1 MLSDQ
6 PGTPSW
12 FQMKQNRLSSNS
24 LKISDAG
31 QLSPLLMCYSSQL
44 YVKAILYK
52 YYSNQLWRS
61 QRQCEREREAFYQ
74 RPVPASWTMIQF
86 LQFFSGE
93 LNLVFMEWEN
103 EILQYMCMQ
112 KHTQSMH
119 SNFSMTLISLFCFT
133 DICFNDLLR
142 HMCLYVYF
150 KKTI

>member
-31 QLSPLLMCYSSQL
+31 QLFSLLMCYSSQL

-61 QRQCEREREAFYQ
+61 RRKCEREREAFYQ
-74 RPVPASWTMIQF
+74 RPVPASWTMIPF

-93 LNLVFMEWEN
+93 LNLVSIHGMGKWNFTIRVHAET
-103 EILQYMCMQ
+103 
-112 KHTQSMH
+112 HTEYA
-119 SNFSMTLISLFCFT
+119 LKLFT
-133 DICFNDLLR
+133 VFNKSFLLWR
-142 HMCLYVYF
+142 HLF
-150 KKTI
+150 QWFIEA